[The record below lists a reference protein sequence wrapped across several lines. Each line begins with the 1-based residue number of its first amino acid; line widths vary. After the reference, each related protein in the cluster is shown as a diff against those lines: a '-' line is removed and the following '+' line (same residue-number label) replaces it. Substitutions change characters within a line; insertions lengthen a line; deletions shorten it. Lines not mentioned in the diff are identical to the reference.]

1 MKNLA
6 MGLAALLLTGMGSI
20 ASAQTMSYA
29 QAGAMIAASCGP
41 SIERYCSKENI
52 GAGRVLGC
60 LRQHQANVP
69 PQCLADFQSVSAS
82 IDKRVAA
89 QARAFQVCD
98 ANIREYC
105 PGVKPGDA
113 RVLDCL
119 DAAKKVVGG
128 ACKQVLLDAGW
139 Q

>member
-1 MKNLA
+1 MKTRVI
-6 MGLAALLLTGMGSI
+6 GLAALLVLGTSAI

-29 QAGAMIAASCGP
+29 EAGARIAGSCGA
-41 SIERYCSKENI
+41 SIERFCAKDNI
-52 GAGRVLGC
+52 GTGRVLGC
-60 LRQHQANVP
+60 LRQHEADVP
-69 PQCLADFQSVSAS
+69 AQCFADFQAVSES

-89 QARAFQVCD
+89 QARAFQVCE

-119 DAAKKVVGG
+119 DMAKKVVGG